1 MMTVII
7 IRRRDDGRCYGDRIQ
22 NSRRDNEYAER
33 ACFFC
38 QTPITHTVRAD
49 AIVWYTPPETD
60 PMASN
65 TPPEADP
72 MV

>member
-38 QTPITHTVRAD
+38 QTPMTHTVRTD
-49 AIVWYTPPETD
+49 PIVWYTPPETD
-60 PMASN
+60 PM
-65 TPPEADP
+65 
-72 MV
+72 V